1 VLKKS
6 ILLSLLLAAQ
16 GYGQEASPKLVIP
29 EMPEPTFGA
38 DSKEKAGIPKGKVTN
53 FVFGDSKVFP
63 GTKRR
68 IHL

>member
-6 ILLSLLLAAQ
+6 ILLSLLVAAHVS
-16 GYGQEASPKLVIP
+16 GQETSPKLSLP
-29 EMPEPTFGA
+29 QRPEPSLGA
-38 DSKEKAGIPKGKVTN
+38 DSNEKAGTPKGKVTN